1 MPTRQDR
8 FVHEENVCRFEKCL
22 EAKTDPDKRSVLRK
36 LLVEEW
42 MQLEHLPEAP
52 RCKQPAQTGLAESM

>member
-22 EAKTDPDKRSVLRK
+22 EAKTDLDKRSVLRK
-36 LLVEEW
+36 
-42 MQLEHLPEAP
+42 QLEHLPEAP